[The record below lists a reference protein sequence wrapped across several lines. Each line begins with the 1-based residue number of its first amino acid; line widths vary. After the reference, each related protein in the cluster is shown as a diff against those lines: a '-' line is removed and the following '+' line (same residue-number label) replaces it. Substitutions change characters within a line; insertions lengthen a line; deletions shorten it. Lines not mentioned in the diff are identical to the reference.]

1 MNRFTK
7 QDWILLGQEYP
18 QVRWASADSR
28 PGCIP
33 LIHRAAGIC
42 SAERQFRSM
51 TVPESLL
58 FCTRRETESFIH
70 RSMKTNITV
79 SRRHMKKAN
88 IRWILNTEVKK
99 MALKIIN
106 PGLFTTVQDLGRYGY
121 ESYGFTPAG
130 VMDYESYY
138 LANALLG
145 NDSNCGVLEL
155 TLYGI
160 TYEVLHSTSMS
171 SAGAEMELTINEEPF
186 ETGTAVDLVEGD
198 IVRFGGVNKGA
209 RTYIAFSGGLD
220 LRKELGSYSTHTR
233 SQMGGY
239 KGRVLKAWDILP
251 VKGKTVEHN
260 FPVITKILTE
270 DTEIRFIPGQQNDRF
285 DSVNKRIF
293 TESEYT
299 LTKDSDRMGCR
310 LEGPAV
316 EAADDDDIRSE
327 ERRV

>member
-1 MNRFTK
+1 
-7 QDWILLGQEYP
+7 
-18 QVRWASADSR
+18 
-28 PGCIP
+28 
-33 LIHRAAGIC
+33 
-42 SAERQFRSM
+42 
-51 TVPESLL
+51 
-58 FCTRRETESFIH
+58 
-70 RSMKTNITV
+70 
-79 SRRHMKKAN
+79 
-88 IRWILNTEVKK
+88 

-145 NDSNCGVLEL
+145 NDYNCGVLEL

-160 TYEVLHSTSMS
+160 TFEVLHSTSMS

-186 ETGTAVDLVEGD
+186 ETGTAVDLVKGD
-198 IVRFGGVNKGA
+198 IVKFGGVKKGA

-220 LRKELGSYSTHTR
+220 LPKELGSYSTHTR
-233 SQMGGY
+233 SKMGGY
-239 KGRVLKAWDILP
+239 KGRVLKAGDILP

-260 FPVITKILTE
+260 FPVITKVLTE

-316 EAADDDDIRSE
+316 ESADDDDILSE
-327 ERRV
+327 PTQFGSIQVPKNGQPLVLLADRQTAGGYKKIGTVAKVDLPKIAQKKPGEKITFTEVSVDEASQLYKDSLKALTDGSYINTSVNFKNARRRDALSITQLIGG

>member
-1 MNRFTK
+1 
-7 QDWILLGQEYP
+7 
-18 QVRWASADSR
+18 
-28 PGCIP
+28 
-33 LIHRAAGIC
+33 
-42 SAERQFRSM
+42 
-51 TVPESLL
+51 
-58 FCTRRETESFIH
+58 
-70 RSMKTNITV
+70 
-79 SRRHMKKAN
+79 
-88 IRWILNTEVKK
+88 

-145 NDSNCGVLEL
+145 NDYNCGVLEL

-160 TYEVLHSTSMS
+160 TFEVLHSTSMS

-186 ETGTAVDLVEGD
+186 DTGTAVDLVKGD
-198 IVRFGGVNKGA
+198 IVKFGGVKKGA

-220 LRKELGSYSTHTR
+220 LPKELGSYSTHTR
-233 SQMGGY
+233 SKMGGY
-239 KGRVLKAWDILP
+239 KGRVLKAGDILP

-260 FPVITKILTE
+260 FPVITKVLTE

-316 EAADDDDIRSE
+316 ESADDDDILSE
-327 ERRV
+327 PTQFGSIQVPKNGQPIVLLADRQTAGGYKKIGTVAKVDLTKIAQKKPGEKITFTEVSVDEASQLYKDSLKALTDGSYINTSVNFKNARRRDALSITQLIGG

>member
-1 MNRFTK
+1 
-7 QDWILLGQEYP
+7 
-18 QVRWASADSR
+18 
-28 PGCIP
+28 
-33 LIHRAAGIC
+33 
-42 SAERQFRSM
+42 
-51 TVPESLL
+51 
-58 FCTRRETESFIH
+58 
-70 RSMKTNITV
+70 
-79 SRRHMKKAN
+79 
-88 IRWILNTEVKK
+88 

-145 NDSNCGVLEL
+145 NDYNCGVLEL

-160 TYEVLHSTSMS
+160 TFEVLHSTSMS

-186 ETGTAVDLVEGD
+186 ETGTVVDLVKGD
-198 IVRFGGVNKGA
+198 IVRFGGVKKGA

-220 LRKELGSYSTHTR
+220 LPKELGSYSTHTR

-239 KGRVLKAWDILP
+239 KGRVLKAGDILP

-316 EAADDDDIRSE
+316 ESADDDDILSE
-327 ERRV
+327 PTQFGSIQVPKNGQPIVLLADRQTAGGYKKIGTVAKVDLPKIAQKKPGEKITFTEVSVDEASQLYKDSLKALTDGSYINTSVNFKNARRRDALSITQLIGG

>member
-1 MNRFTK
+1 
-7 QDWILLGQEYP
+7 
-18 QVRWASADSR
+18 
-28 PGCIP
+28 
-33 LIHRAAGIC
+33 
-42 SAERQFRSM
+42 
-51 TVPESLL
+51 
-58 FCTRRETESFIH
+58 
-70 RSMKTNITV
+70 
-79 SRRHMKKAN
+79 
-88 IRWILNTEVKK
+88 

-145 NDSNCGVLEL
+145 NDYNCGVLEL

-160 TYEVLHSTSMS
+160 TFEVLHSTSMS

-186 ETGTAVDLVEGD
+186 ETGTAVDLVKGD
-198 IVRFGGVNKGA
+198 IVKFGGVKKGA

-220 LRKELGSYSTHTR
+220 LPKELGSYSTHTR
-233 SQMGGY
+233 SKMGGY
-239 KGRVLKAWDILP
+239 KGRVLKAGDILP

-316 EAADDDDIRSE
+316 ESADDDDILSE
-327 ERRV
+327 PTQFGSIQVPKNGQPIVLLADRQTAGGYKKIGTVAKVDLTKIAQKKPGEKITFTEVSVDEASQLYKDSLKALTDGSYINTSVNFKNARRRDALSITQLIGG

>member
-1 MNRFTK
+1 
-7 QDWILLGQEYP
+7 
-18 QVRWASADSR
+18 
-28 PGCIP
+28 
-33 LIHRAAGIC
+33 
-42 SAERQFRSM
+42 
-51 TVPESLL
+51 
-58 FCTRRETESFIH
+58 
-70 RSMKTNITV
+70 
-79 SRRHMKKAN
+79 
-88 IRWILNTEVKK
+88 

-145 NDSNCGVLEL
+145 NDYNCGVLEL

-160 TYEVLHSTSMS
+160 TFEVLHSTSMS

-186 ETGTAVDLVEGD
+186 DTGTAVDLVKGD
-198 IVRFGGVNKGA
+198 IVKFGGVKKGA

-220 LRKELGSYSTHTR
+220 LPKELGSYSTHTR
-233 SQMGGY
+233 SKMGGY
-239 KGRVLKAWDILP
+239 KGRVLKAGDILP

-260 FPVITKILTE
+260 FPVITKVLTE

-316 EAADDDDIRSE
+316 ESADDDDILSE
-327 ERRV
+327 PTQFGSIQVPKNGQPIVLLADRQTAGGYKKIGTVAKVDLTKIAQKKPGEKITFTEVSVDEASQLYKDSLKALTDGSYINTSINFKNARRRDALSITQLIGG

>member
-1 MNRFTK
+1 
-7 QDWILLGQEYP
+7 
-18 QVRWASADSR
+18 
-28 PGCIP
+28 
-33 LIHRAAGIC
+33 
-42 SAERQFRSM
+42 
-51 TVPESLL
+51 
-58 FCTRRETESFIH
+58 
-70 RSMKTNITV
+70 
-79 SRRHMKKAN
+79 
-88 IRWILNTEVKK
+88 

-145 NDSNCGVLEL
+145 NDYNCGVLEL

-160 TYEVLHSTSMS
+160 TFEVLHSTSMS

-186 ETGTAVDLVEGD
+186 DTGTAVDLVKGD
-198 IVRFGGVNKGA
+198 IVKFGGVKKGA

-220 LRKELGSYSTHTR
+220 LPKELGSYSTHTR
-233 SQMGGY
+233 SKMGGY
-239 KGRVLKAWDILP
+239 KGRVLKAGNILP

-260 FPVITKILTE
+260 FPVITKVLTE

-316 EAADDDDIRSE
+316 ESADDDDILSE
-327 ERRV
+327 PTQFGSIQVPKNGQPIVLLADRQTAGGYKKIGTVAKVDLPKIAQKKPGEKITFTEVSVDEASQLYKDSLKALTDGSYINTSINFKNARRRDALSITQLIGG

>member
-1 MNRFTK
+1 
-7 QDWILLGQEYP
+7 
-18 QVRWASADSR
+18 
-28 PGCIP
+28 
-33 LIHRAAGIC
+33 
-42 SAERQFRSM
+42 
-51 TVPESLL
+51 
-58 FCTRRETESFIH
+58 
-70 RSMKTNITV
+70 
-79 SRRHMKKAN
+79 
-88 IRWILNTEVKK
+88 

-145 NDSNCGVLEL
+145 NDYNCGVLEL

-160 TYEVLHSTSMS
+160 TFEVLHSTSMS

-186 ETGTAVDLVEGD
+186 DTGTAVDLVKGD
-198 IVRFGGVNKGA
+198 IVKFGGVKKGA

-220 LRKELGSYSTHTR
+220 LPKELGSYSTHTR
-233 SQMGGY
+233 SKMGGY
-239 KGRVLKAWDILP
+239 KGRVLKAGDILP

-260 FPVITKILTE
+260 FPVITKVLTE

-316 EAADDDDIRSE
+316 ESADDDDILSE
-327 ERRV
+327 PTQFGSIQVPKNGQPIVLLADRQTAGGYKKIGTVAKVDLPKIAQKKPGEKITFSEVSVDEASQLYKDSLKALTDGSYINTSVNFKNARRRDALSITQLIGG

>member
-1 MNRFTK
+1 
-7 QDWILLGQEYP
+7 
-18 QVRWASADSR
+18 
-28 PGCIP
+28 
-33 LIHRAAGIC
+33 
-42 SAERQFRSM
+42 
-51 TVPESLL
+51 
-58 FCTRRETESFIH
+58 
-70 RSMKTNITV
+70 
-79 SRRHMKKAN
+79 
-88 IRWILNTEVKK
+88 

-145 NDSNCGVLEL
+145 NDYNCGVLEL

-160 TYEVLHSTSMS
+160 TFEVLHSTSMS

-186 ETGTAVDLVEGD
+186 DTGTAVDLVKGD
-198 IVRFGGVNKGA
+198 IVKFGGVKKGA
-209 RTYIAFSGGLD
+209 RTYIAFSGGFD
-220 LRKELGSYSTHTR
+220 LPKELGSYSTHTR
-233 SQMGGY
+233 SKMGGY
-239 KGRVLKAWDILP
+239 KGRVLKAGDILP

-260 FPVITKILTE
+260 FPVITKVLTE

-316 EAADDDDIRSE
+316 ESADDDDILSE
-327 ERRV
+327 PTQFGSIQVPKNGQPIVLLADRQTAGGYKKIGTVAKVDLPKIAQKKPGEKITFSEVSVDEASQLYKDSLKALTDGSYINTSVNFKNARRRDALSITQLIGG

>member
-1 MNRFTK
+1 
-7 QDWILLGQEYP
+7 
-18 QVRWASADSR
+18 
-28 PGCIP
+28 
-33 LIHRAAGIC
+33 
-42 SAERQFRSM
+42 
-51 TVPESLL
+51 
-58 FCTRRETESFIH
+58 
-70 RSMKTNITV
+70 
-79 SRRHMKKAN
+79 
-88 IRWILNTEVKK
+88 

-145 NDSNCGVLEL
+145 NDYNCGVLEL

-160 TYEVLHSTSMS
+160 TFEVLHSTSMS

-186 ETGTAVDLVEGD
+186 ETGTAVDLVKGD
-198 IVRFGGVNKGA
+198 IVKFGGVKKGA

-220 LRKELGSYSTHTR
+220 LPKELGSYSTHTR

-239 KGRVLKAWDILP
+239 KGRVLKAGYILP

-316 EAADDDDIRSE
+316 GSADDDDILSE
-327 ERRV
+327 PTQFGSIQVPKNGQPIVLLADRQTAGGYKKIGTVAKVDLPKIAQKKPGEKITFTEVSVDEASQLYKDSLKALTDGSYINTSVNFKNARRRDALSITQLIGG

>member
-1 MNRFTK
+1 
-7 QDWILLGQEYP
+7 
-18 QVRWASADSR
+18 
-28 PGCIP
+28 
-33 LIHRAAGIC
+33 
-42 SAERQFRSM
+42 
-51 TVPESLL
+51 
-58 FCTRRETESFIH
+58 
-70 RSMKTNITV
+70 
-79 SRRHMKKAN
+79 
-88 IRWILNTEVKK
+88 

-145 NDSNCGVLEL
+145 NDYNCGVLEL

-160 TYEVLHSTSMS
+160 TFEVLHSTSMS

-186 ETGTAVDLVEGD
+186 ETGTAVDLVKGD
-198 IVRFGGVNKGA
+198 IVRFGGVKKGA

-220 LRKELGSYSTHTR
+220 LPKELGSYSTHTR

-239 KGRVLKAWDILP
+239 KGRVLKAGDILP

-316 EAADDDDIRSE
+316 EAADDDDILSE
-327 ERRV
+327 PTQFGSIQVPKNGQPIVLLADRQTAGGYKKIGTVAKVDLPKIAQKKPGEKITFTEVSVDEASQLYKDSLKALTDGSYINTSVNFKNARRRDALNITQLIGG

>member
-1 MNRFTK
+1 
-7 QDWILLGQEYP
+7 
-18 QVRWASADSR
+18 
-28 PGCIP
+28 
-33 LIHRAAGIC
+33 
-42 SAERQFRSM
+42 
-51 TVPESLL
+51 
-58 FCTRRETESFIH
+58 
-70 RSMKTNITV
+70 
-79 SRRHMKKAN
+79 
-88 IRWILNTEVKK
+88 

-145 NDSNCGVLEL
+145 NDYNCGVLEL

-160 TYEVLHSTSMS
+160 TFEVLHSTSMS

-186 ETGTAVDLVEGD
+186 ETGTAVDLVKGD
-198 IVRFGGVNKGA
+198 IVRFGGVKKGA

-220 LRKELGSYSTHTR
+220 LPKELGSYSTHTR

-239 KGRVLKAWDILP
+239 KGRVLKAGDILP

-316 EAADDDDIRSE
+316 ESADDDDILSE
-327 ERRV
+327 PTQFGSIQVPKNGQPIVLLADRQTAGGYKKIGTVAKVDLPKIAQKKPGEKITFTEVSVDEASQLYKDSLKALTDGSYINTSVNFKNARRRDALSITQLIGG

>member
-1 MNRFTK
+1 
-7 QDWILLGQEYP
+7 
-18 QVRWASADSR
+18 
-28 PGCIP
+28 
-33 LIHRAAGIC
+33 
-42 SAERQFRSM
+42 
-51 TVPESLL
+51 
-58 FCTRRETESFIH
+58 
-70 RSMKTNITV
+70 
-79 SRRHMKKAN
+79 
-88 IRWILNTEVKK
+88 

-145 NDSNCGVLEL
+145 NDYNCGVLEL

-160 TYEVLHSTSMS
+160 TFEVLHSTSMS

-186 ETGTAVDLVEGD
+186 DTGTAVDLVKGD
-198 IVRFGGVNKGA
+198 IVKFGGVKKGA

-220 LRKELGSYSTHTR
+220 LPKELGSYSTHTR
-233 SQMGGY
+233 SKMGGY
-239 KGRVLKAWDILP
+239 KGRVLKAGNILP

-260 FPVITKILTE
+260 FPVITKVLTE

-316 EAADDDDIRSE
+316 ESADDDDILSE
-327 ERRV
+327 PTQFGSIQVPKNGQPIVLLADRQTAGGYKKIGTVAKVDLPKIAQKKPGEKITFSEVSVDEASQLYKDSLKALTDGSYINTSVNFKNARRRDALSITQLIGG

>member
-1 MNRFTK
+1 
-7 QDWILLGQEYP
+7 
-18 QVRWASADSR
+18 
-28 PGCIP
+28 
-33 LIHRAAGIC
+33 
-42 SAERQFRSM
+42 
-51 TVPESLL
+51 
-58 FCTRRETESFIH
+58 
-70 RSMKTNITV
+70 
-79 SRRHMKKAN
+79 
-88 IRWILNTEVKK
+88 

-145 NDSNCGVLEL
+145 NDYNCGVLEL

-160 TYEVLHSTSMS
+160 TFEVLHSTSMS

-186 ETGTAVDLVEGD
+186 DTGTAVDLVKGD
-198 IVRFGGVNKGA
+198 VVKFGGVKKGA

-220 LRKELGSYSTHTR
+220 LPKELGSYSTHTR
-233 SQMGGY
+233 SKMGGY
-239 KGRVLKAWDILP
+239 KGRVLKAGDILP

-260 FPVITKILTE
+260 FPVITKVLTE

-316 EAADDDDIRSE
+316 ESADDDDILSE
-327 ERRV
+327 PTQFGSIQVPKNGQPIVLLADRQTAGGYKKIGTVAKVDLPKIAQKKPGEKITFTEVSVDEASQLYKDSLKALTDGSYINTSVNFKNARRRDALSITQLIGG

>member
-1 MNRFTK
+1 
-7 QDWILLGQEYP
+7 
-18 QVRWASADSR
+18 
-28 PGCIP
+28 
-33 LIHRAAGIC
+33 
-42 SAERQFRSM
+42 
-51 TVPESLL
+51 
-58 FCTRRETESFIH
+58 
-70 RSMKTNITV
+70 
-79 SRRHMKKAN
+79 
-88 IRWILNTEVKK
+88 

-145 NDSNCGVLEL
+145 NDYNCGVLEL

-160 TYEVLHSTSMS
+160 TFEVLHSTSMA

-186 ETGTAVDLVEGD
+186 DTGTAVDLVKGD
-198 IVRFGGVNKGA
+198 IVKFGGVKKGA

-220 LRKELGSYSTHTR
+220 LPKELGSYSTHTR
-233 SQMGGY
+233 SKMGGY
-239 KGRVLKAWDILP
+239 KGRVLKAGDILP

-260 FPVITKILTE
+260 FPVITKVLTE

-316 EAADDDDIRSE
+316 ESADDDDILSE
-327 ERRV
+327 PTQFGSIQVPKNGQPIVLLADRQTAGGYKKIGTVAKVDLPKIAQKKPGEKITFTEVSVDEASQLYKDSLKALTDGSYINTSVNFKNARRRDALSITQLIGG

>member
-1 MNRFTK
+1 
-7 QDWILLGQEYP
+7 
-18 QVRWASADSR
+18 
-28 PGCIP
+28 
-33 LIHRAAGIC
+33 
-42 SAERQFRSM
+42 
-51 TVPESLL
+51 
-58 FCTRRETESFIH
+58 
-70 RSMKTNITV
+70 
-79 SRRHMKKAN
+79 
-88 IRWILNTEVKK
+88 

-145 NDSNCGVLEL
+145 NDYNCGVLEL

-160 TYEVLHSTSMS
+160 TFEVLHSTSMS

-186 ETGTAVDLVEGD
+186 DTGTAVDLVKGD
-198 IVRFGGVNKGA
+198 IVKFGGVKKGA

-220 LRKELGSYSTHTR
+220 LPKELGSYSTHTR
-233 SQMGGY
+233 SKMGGY
-239 KGRVLKAWDILP
+239 KGRVLKAGDILP

-260 FPVITKILTE
+260 FPVITKVLTE

-299 LTKDSDRMGCR
+299 FTKDSDRMGCR

-316 EAADDDDIRSE
+316 ESADDDDILSE
-327 ERRV
+327 PTQFGSIQVPKNGQPIVLLADRQTAGGYKKIGTVAKVDLPKIAQKKPGEKITFSEVSVDEASQLYKDSLKALTDGSYINTSVNFKNARRRDALSITQLIGG

>member
-1 MNRFTK
+1 
-7 QDWILLGQEYP
+7 
-18 QVRWASADSR
+18 
-28 PGCIP
+28 
-33 LIHRAAGIC
+33 
-42 SAERQFRSM
+42 
-51 TVPESLL
+51 
-58 FCTRRETESFIH
+58 
-70 RSMKTNITV
+70 
-79 SRRHMKKAN
+79 
-88 IRWILNTEVKK
+88 

-145 NDSNCGVLEL
+145 NDYNCGVLEL

-160 TYEVLHSTSMS
+160 TFEVLHSTSMS

-186 ETGTAVDLVEGD
+186 ETGTAVDLVKGD
-198 IVRFGGVNKGA
+198 IVRFGGVKKGA

-220 LRKELGSYSTHTR
+220 LPKELGSYSTHTR

-239 KGRVLKAWDILP
+239 KGRVLKAGDILP

-260 FPVITKILTE
+260 FPVITKVLTE

-316 EAADDDDIRSE
+316 ESADDDDILSE
-327 ERRV
+327 PTQFGSIQVPKNGQPIVLLADRQTAGGYKKIGTVAKVDLPKIAQKKPGEKITFTEVSVDEASQLYKDSLKALTDGSYINTSVNFKNARRRDALSITQLIGG

>member
-1 MNRFTK
+1 
-7 QDWILLGQEYP
+7 
-18 QVRWASADSR
+18 
-28 PGCIP
+28 
-33 LIHRAAGIC
+33 
-42 SAERQFRSM
+42 
-51 TVPESLL
+51 
-58 FCTRRETESFIH
+58 
-70 RSMKTNITV
+70 
-79 SRRHMKKAN
+79 
-88 IRWILNTEVKK
+88 

-145 NDSNCGVLEL
+145 NDYNCGVLEL

-160 TYEVLHSTSMS
+160 TFEVLHSTSMS

-186 ETGTAVDLVEGD
+186 DTGTAVDLVKGD
-198 IVRFGGVNKGA
+198 IVKFGGVKKGA

-220 LRKELGSYSTHTR
+220 LPKELGSYSTHTR
-233 SQMGGY
+233 SKMGGY
-239 KGRVLKAWDILP
+239 KGRVLKAGDILP

-260 FPVITKILTE
+260 FPVITKVLTE

-316 EAADDDDIRSE
+316 ESADDDDILSE
-327 ERRV
+327 PTQFGSIQVPKNGQPIVLLADRQTAGGYKKIGTVAKVDLPKIAQKKPGEKITFTEVSVDEASQLYKDSLKALTDGSYINTSVNFKNARRRDALSITQLIGG

>member
-1 MNRFTK
+1 
-7 QDWILLGQEYP
+7 
-18 QVRWASADSR
+18 
-28 PGCIP
+28 
-33 LIHRAAGIC
+33 
-42 SAERQFRSM
+42 
-51 TVPESLL
+51 
-58 FCTRRETESFIH
+58 
-70 RSMKTNITV
+70 
-79 SRRHMKKAN
+79 
-88 IRWILNTEVKK
+88 

-145 NDSNCGVLEL
+145 NDYNCGVLEL

-160 TYEVLHSTSMS
+160 TFEVLHSTSMS

-186 ETGTAVDLVEGD
+186 DTGTAVDLVKGD
-198 IVRFGGVNKGA
+198 IVKFGGVKKGA

-220 LRKELGSYSTHTR
+220 LPKELGSYSTHTR
-233 SQMGGY
+233 SKMGGY
-239 KGRVLKAWDILP
+239 KGRVLKAGDILL

-260 FPVITKILTE
+260 FPVITKVLTE

-316 EAADDDDIRSE
+316 ESADDDDILSE
-327 ERRV
+327 PTQFGSIQVPKNGQPIVLLADRQTAGGYKKIGTVAKVDLPKIAQKKPGEKITFTEVSVDEASQLYKDSLKALTDGSYINTSVNFKNARRRDALSITQLIGG

>member
-1 MNRFTK
+1 
-7 QDWILLGQEYP
+7 
-18 QVRWASADSR
+18 
-28 PGCIP
+28 
-33 LIHRAAGIC
+33 
-42 SAERQFRSM
+42 
-51 TVPESLL
+51 
-58 FCTRRETESFIH
+58 
-70 RSMKTNITV
+70 
-79 SRRHMKKAN
+79 
-88 IRWILNTEVKK
+88 
-99 MALKIIN
+99 MALKIIK

-145 NDSNCGVLEL
+145 NDYNCGVLEL

-160 TYEVLHSTSMS
+160 TFEVLHSTSMS

-186 ETGTAVDLVEGD
+186 DTGTAVDLVKGD
-198 IVRFGGVNKGA
+198 IVKFGGVKKGA

-220 LRKELGSYSTHTR
+220 LPKELGSYSTHTR
-233 SQMGGY
+233 SKMGGY
-239 KGRVLKAWDILP
+239 KGRVLKAGDILL

-260 FPVITKILTE
+260 FPVITKVLTE

-316 EAADDDDIRSE
+316 ESADDDDILSE
-327 ERRV
+327 PTQFGSIQVPKNGQPIVLLADRQTAGGYKKIGTVAKVDLPKIAQKKPGEKITFTEVSVDEASQLYKDSLKALTDGSYINTSVNFKNARRRDALSITQLIGG

>member
-1 MNRFTK
+1 
-7 QDWILLGQEYP
+7 
-18 QVRWASADSR
+18 
-28 PGCIP
+28 
-33 LIHRAAGIC
+33 
-42 SAERQFRSM
+42 
-51 TVPESLL
+51 
-58 FCTRRETESFIH
+58 
-70 RSMKTNITV
+70 
-79 SRRHMKKAN
+79 
-88 IRWILNTEVKK
+88 

-145 NDSNCGVLEL
+145 NDYNCGVLEL

-160 TYEVLHSTSMS
+160 TFEVLHSTSMS

-186 ETGTAVDLVEGD
+186 DTGTAVDLVKGD
-198 IVRFGGVNKGA
+198 IVKFGGVKKGA

-220 LRKELGSYSTHTR
+220 LPKELGSYSTHTR
-233 SQMGGY
+233 SKMGGY
-239 KGRVLKAWDILP
+239 KGRVLKAGDILL

-260 FPVITKILTE
+260 FPVITKVLTE

-316 EAADDDDIRSE
+316 ESADDDDILSE
-327 ERRV
+327 PTQFGSIQVPKNGQPIVLLADRQTAGGYKKIGTVAKVDLPKIAQKKPGEKITFSEVSVDEASQLYKDSLKALTDGSYINTSVNFKNARRRDALSITQLIGG

>member
-1 MNRFTK
+1 
-7 QDWILLGQEYP
+7 
-18 QVRWASADSR
+18 
-28 PGCIP
+28 
-33 LIHRAAGIC
+33 
-42 SAERQFRSM
+42 
-51 TVPESLL
+51 
-58 FCTRRETESFIH
+58 
-70 RSMKTNITV
+70 
-79 SRRHMKKAN
+79 
-88 IRWILNTEVKK
+88 

-145 NDSNCGVLEL
+145 NDYNCGVLEL

-160 TYEVLHSTSMS
+160 TFEVLHSTSMS

-186 ETGTAVDLVEGD
+186 DTGTAVDLVKGD
-198 IVRFGGVNKGA
+198 IVKFGGVKKGA

-220 LRKELGSYSTHTR
+220 LPKELGSYSTHTR
-233 SQMGGY
+233 SKMGGY
-239 KGRVLKAWDILP
+239 KGRVLKAGDILP

-260 FPVITKILTE
+260 FPIITKVLTE

-316 EAADDDDIRSE
+316 ESADDDDILSE
-327 ERRV
+327 PTQFGSIQVPKNGQPIVLLADRQTAGGYKKIGTVAKVDLTKIAQKKPGEKITFTEVSVDEASQLYKDSLKALTDGSYINTSINFKNARRRDALSITQLIGG

>member
-1 MNRFTK
+1 
-7 QDWILLGQEYP
+7 
-18 QVRWASADSR
+18 
-28 PGCIP
+28 
-33 LIHRAAGIC
+33 
-42 SAERQFRSM
+42 
-51 TVPESLL
+51 
-58 FCTRRETESFIH
+58 
-70 RSMKTNITV
+70 
-79 SRRHMKKAN
+79 
-88 IRWILNTEVKK
+88 

-145 NDSNCGVLEL
+145 NDYNCGVLEL

-160 TYEVLHSTSMS
+160 TFEVLHSTSMS

-186 ETGTAVDLVEGD
+186 ETGTAVDLVKGD
-198 IVRFGGVNKGA
+198 IVKFGGVKKGA

-220 LRKELGSYSTHTR
+220 LPKELGSYSTHTR

-239 KGRVLKAWDILP
+239 KGRVLKAGDILP

-310 LEGPAV
+310 LEGPSV
-316 EAADDDDIRSE
+316 GSADDDDILSE
-327 ERRV
+327 PTQFGSIQVPKNGQPIVLLADRQTAGGYKKIGTVTKVDLPKIAQKKPGEKITFTEISVDEASQLYKDSLKALTDGSYVNTSVNFKNARRRDALSITQLIGG

>member
-1 MNRFTK
+1 
-7 QDWILLGQEYP
+7 
-18 QVRWASADSR
+18 
-28 PGCIP
+28 
-33 LIHRAAGIC
+33 
-42 SAERQFRSM
+42 
-51 TVPESLL
+51 
-58 FCTRRETESFIH
+58 
-70 RSMKTNITV
+70 
-79 SRRHMKKAN
+79 
-88 IRWILNTEVKK
+88 

-145 NDSNCGVLEL
+145 NDYNCGVLEL

-160 TYEVLHSTSMS
+160 TFEVLHSTSMA

-186 ETGTAVDLVEGD
+186 DTGTAVDLVKGD
-198 IVRFGGVNKGA
+198 IVKFGGVKKGA

-220 LRKELGSYSTHTR
+220 LPKELGSYSTHTR
-233 SQMGGY
+233 SKMGGY
-239 KGRVLKAWDILP
+239 KGRVLKTGDILP

-260 FPVITKILTE
+260 FPVITKVLTE

-316 EAADDDDIRSE
+316 ESADDDDILSE
-327 ERRV
+327 PTQFGSIQVPKNGQPIVLLADRQTAGGYKKIGTVAKVDLPKIAQKKPGEKITFTEVSVDEASQLYKDSLKALTDGSYINTSVNFKNARRRDALSITQLIGG

>member
-1 MNRFTK
+1 
-7 QDWILLGQEYP
+7 
-18 QVRWASADSR
+18 
-28 PGCIP
+28 
-33 LIHRAAGIC
+33 
-42 SAERQFRSM
+42 
-51 TVPESLL
+51 
-58 FCTRRETESFIH
+58 
-70 RSMKTNITV
+70 
-79 SRRHMKKAN
+79 
-88 IRWILNTEVKK
+88 

-145 NDSNCGVLEL
+145 NDYNCGVLEL
-155 TLYGI
+155 TLYGL
-160 TYEVLHSTSMS
+160 TFEVLHSTSMG

-186 ETGTAVDLVEGD
+186 DTGTAVDLVKGD
-198 IVRFGGVNKGA
+198 IVKFGGVKRGA

-220 LRKELGSYSTHTR
+220 LPKELGSYSTHTR
-233 SQMGGY
+233 SKMGGY
-239 KGRVLKAWDILP
+239 KGRVLKAGDILL

-260 FPVITKILTE
+260 FPVITKGLTE
-270 DTEIRFIPGQQNDRF
+270 DTEIRFIPGQQHDRF

-316 EAADDDDIRSE
+316 ESADDDDILSE
-327 ERRV
+327 PTQFGSIQVPKNGQPIVLLADRQTAGGYKKIGTVAKVDLPKIAQKKPGEKITFTEVSVDEASQLYKDSLKALTDGSYINTSVNFKNARRRDALSIKQLIGG

>member
-1 MNRFTK
+1 
-7 QDWILLGQEYP
+7 
-18 QVRWASADSR
+18 
-28 PGCIP
+28 
-33 LIHRAAGIC
+33 
-42 SAERQFRSM
+42 
-51 TVPESLL
+51 
-58 FCTRRETESFIH
+58 
-70 RSMKTNITV
+70 
-79 SRRHMKKAN
+79 
-88 IRWILNTEVKK
+88 

-145 NDSNCGVLEL
+145 NDYNCGVLEL

-160 TYEVLHSTSMS
+160 TFEVLHSTSMS

-186 ETGTAVDLVEGD
+186 ETGTAVDLVKGD
-198 IVRFGGVNKGA
+198 IVRFGGVKKGA

-220 LRKELGSYSTHTR
+220 LPKELGSYSTHTR

-239 KGRVLKAWDILP
+239 KGRVLKAGDILP

-316 EAADDDDIRSE
+316 EAADDDDILSE
-327 ERRV
+327 PTQFGSIQVPKNGQPIVLLADRQTAGGYKKIGTVAKVDLPKIAQKKPGEKIAFTEVSVDEASQLYKDSLKALTDGSYINTSVNFKNARRRDALSITQLIGG

>member
-1 MNRFTK
+1 
-7 QDWILLGQEYP
+7 
-18 QVRWASADSR
+18 
-28 PGCIP
+28 
-33 LIHRAAGIC
+33 
-42 SAERQFRSM
+42 
-51 TVPESLL
+51 
-58 FCTRRETESFIH
+58 
-70 RSMKTNITV
+70 
-79 SRRHMKKAN
+79 
-88 IRWILNTEVKK
+88 
-99 MALKIIN
+99 MALKIIK

-145 NDSNCGVLEL
+145 NDYNCGVLEL

-160 TYEVLHSTSMS
+160 TFEVLHSTSMS

-186 ETGTAVDLVEGD
+186 DTGTAVDLVKGD
-198 IVRFGGVNKGA
+198 IVKFGGVKKGA

-220 LRKELGSYSTHTR
+220 LPKELGSYSTHTR
-233 SQMGGY
+233 SKMGGY
-239 KGRVLKAWDILP
+239 KGRVLKAGDILL

-260 FPVITKILTE
+260 FPVITKVLTE

-316 EAADDDDIRSE
+316 VSADDDDILSE
-327 ERRV
+327 PTQFGSIQVPKNGQPIVLLADRQTAGGYKKIGTVAKVDLPKIAQKKPGEKITFTEVSVDEASQLYKDSLKALTDGSYINTSVNFKNARRRDALSITQLIGG

>member
-1 MNRFTK
+1 M
-7 QDWILLGQEYP
+7 E
-18 QVRWASADSR
+18 
-28 PGCIP
+28 
-33 LIHRAAGIC
+33 
-42 SAERQFRSM
+42 
-51 TVPESLL
+51 
-58 FCTRRETESFIH
+58 
-70 RSMKTNITV
+70 
-79 SRRHMKKAN
+79 
-88 IRWILNTEVKK
+88 
-99 MALKIIN
+99 LKIIN

-145 NDSNCGVLEL
+145 NDYNCGVLEL

-160 TYEVLHSTSMS
+160 TFEVLHSTSMS

-186 ETGTAVDLVEGD
+186 DTGTAVNLVKGD
-198 IVRFGGVNKGA
+198 IVKFGGVKKGA

-220 LRKELGSYSTHTR
+220 LPKELGSYSTHTR
-233 SQMGGY
+233 SKMGGY
-239 KGRVLKAWDILP
+239 KGRVLKAGDILP

-260 FPVITKILTE
+260 FPVITKVLTE

-316 EAADDDDIRSE
+316 ESADDDDILSE
-327 ERRV
+327 PTQFGSIQVPKNGQPIVLLADRQTAGGYKKIGTVAKVDLPKIAQKKPGEKITFTEVSVDEASQLYKDSLKALTDGSYINTSVNFKNARRRDALSITQLIGG

>member
-1 MNRFTK
+1 
-7 QDWILLGQEYP
+7 
-18 QVRWASADSR
+18 
-28 PGCIP
+28 
-33 LIHRAAGIC
+33 
-42 SAERQFRSM
+42 
-51 TVPESLL
+51 
-58 FCTRRETESFIH
+58 
-70 RSMKTNITV
+70 
-79 SRRHMKKAN
+79 
-88 IRWILNTEVKK
+88 

-145 NDSNCGVLEL
+145 NDYNCGVLEL

-160 TYEVLHSTSMS
+160 TFEVLHSTSMS

-186 ETGTAVDLVEGD
+186 DTGTAVDLVKGD
-198 IVRFGGVNKGA
+198 IVKFGGVKKGA

-220 LRKELGSYSTHTR
+220 LPKELGSYSTHTR
-233 SQMGGY
+233 SKMGGY
-239 KGRVLKAWDILP
+239 KGRVLKAGDILP

-260 FPVITKILTE
+260 FPIITKVLTE

-299 LTKDSDRMGCR
+299 LTKDSDRMGSR

-316 EAADDDDIRSE
+316 ESADDDDILSE
-327 ERRV
+327 PTQFGSIQVPKNGQPIVLLADRQTAGGYKKIGTVAKVDLTKIAQKKPGEKITFTEVSVDEASQLYKDSLKALTDGSYINTSVNFKNARRRDALSITQLIGG